1 MYEFEKS
8 ACYFPEEVLKY
19 FSLNTGGPLR
29 LFLTGVGT
37 LAPHERRITGGKNN
51 GSSKGFR

>member
-19 FSLNTGGPLR
+19 LSLNTGGPLR
-29 LFLTGVGT
+29 LFFTGVKT
-37 LAPHERRITGGKNN
+37 LVPV
-51 GSSKGFR
+51 